1 MRRSTIQATLIDPI
15 TDRAITVAAVTQ
27 EYQTPGTFKGGTIR
41 FVEVA
46 VDKGQYLD
54 RETELKQA
62 LRD

>member
-1 MRRSTIQATLIDPI
+1 VS
-15 TDRAITVAAVTQ
+15 Q
-27 EYQTPGTFKGGTIR
+27 EFTTPGTFKGGVIE

-54 RETELKQA
+54 LEMELKRR